1 MKFKFIYLLLMT
13 PFVFLKAQVLYSDDF
28 STLNLQND
36 VQVIGSKTISTTYTT
51 ASAYTLIDDGYK
63 NNIGTANSPN
73 RPFNVASLKTTGW
86 AVLYNSIENDT
97 FLVSTSWLDTS
108 VAVKRFVVTPVI
120 NNITSSSVLS
130 WEAMSPDANFPE
142 GYEVYVT
149 TNTTGTLNANSFLLS
164 DRVFYLADGNTAGAG
179 EKSVWTKRG
188 ISLSQYAGQN
198 IRVAFK
204 NISQN
209 MYQLWLDNIKV
220 ENVANDYD
228 AEISEGQGV
237 YRYNTINT
245 NGNITCRITNKGKV
259 SINSVSLNYQIQ
271 GISNYQQAFGLA
283 QIIPIYGSNDFTF
296 NVPYNI
302 PNPGYYPLK
311 IWVNYINGVN
321 ADQNNSNDTLYTS
334 LSIMTTAPS
343 KNVLAE
349 QFLSAFDGYSPDG
362 QDKLAALTSNSV
374 IAVNIHDGDS
384 LKNASAAGVISA
396 YRKKTTT
403 AIIDRNYFKDISS
416 VPVERAAYATRIN
429 QRKAAIVPVSV
440 GILNKSYNSGTRELT
455 FSVQASFN
463 AEVKGD
469 YRINAYIT
477 ENNVFGLGSDTT
489 YNGWNQL
496 SFMYNVPFS
505 PYYQK
510 GYYLASAGGYVL
522 KAYEYKHQN
531 VLDTALDGSFGA
543 AGIIPVNGGTQNQAF
558 GKAYTYTVPLAAG
571 GVFRYNP
578 DNMYIVAFVTEYDAN
593 KNKRTVLNCFQEK
606 VTSNSELVSVKELK
620 SQANFQL
627 YPNPSAGLTHVLIPE
642 GSFRNEVKIKIID
655 ITGKEVYTSSTN
667 MRFGLLQL
675 NLYGLEN
682 GSYFIHLSDGES
694 SRTQK
699 LILVK

>member
-1 MKFKFIYLLLMT
+1 MKFKIIYLLLLM
-13 PFVFLKAQVLYSDDF
+13 PFAFLKAQVLFSDDF
-28 STLNLQND
+28 STLSLQND

-51 ASAYTLIDDGYK
+51 ASTAYTLIEDGYK
-63 NNIGTANSPN
+63 NNVGTANSPN

-86 AVLYNSIENDT
+86 AVLYNSTENDT

-108 VAVKRFVVTPVI
+108 VAVKRFIVSPVI
-120 NNITSSSVLS
+120 NNITANTVLS
-130 WEAMSPDANFPE
+130 WEAMSPDVNFPE

-198 IRVAFK
+198 IRIAFK

-209 MYQLWLDNIKV
+209 MYQLWLDNIIV
-220 ENVANDYD
+220 EDIANQYD

-237 YRYNTINT
+237 YRYNTVGT
-245 NGNITCRITNKGKV
+245 NGNINCRITNRGR
-259 SINSVSLNYQIQ
+259 SGINSVSLNYQIQ
-271 GISNYQQAFGLA
+271 GITNYQQAFGLA
-283 QIIPIYGSNDFTF
+283 QLIPIHGSNDFTF

-302 PNPGYYPLK
+302 STPGYYPVK
-311 IWVNYINGVN
+311 IWVNYVNGF
-321 ADQNNSNDTLYTS
+321 ADENKVNDTLYTS
-334 LSIMTTAPS
+334 ISIMSAAPAKS
-343 KNVLAE
+343 VMVE

-362 QDKLAALTSNSV
+362 QDKLASLVSGSV
-374 IAVNIHDGDS
+374 VVVNIHDGDS
-384 LKNASAAGVISA
+384 LKNASVASVVST
-396 YRKKTTT
+396 YRKKTST
-403 AIIDRNYFKDISS
+403 AMIDRNYFNDITS
-416 VPVERAAYATRIN
+416 VPVERAAYSSRIN
-429 QRKAAIVPVSV
+429 QRKAVVVPVSV
-440 GILNKSYNSGTRELT
+440 AINNKTYNTGTRELT
-455 FSVQASFN
+455 FSVQANFTS
-463 AEVKGD
+463 EVKGD

-505 PYYQK
+505 AYYQK

-522 KAYEYKHQN
+522 KAFEYKHQN

-543 AGIIPVNGGTQNQAF
+543 AGIIPSNGGTANQSF
-558 GKAYTYTVPLAAG
+558 GKAYTYTVPVAAG

-578 DNMYIVAFVTEYDAN
+578 DNMYIVAFVSEYDAN
-593 KNKRTVLNCFQEK
+593 KNKRTILNCYQEK
-606 VTSNSELVSVKELK
+606 VTAGSEMVTVKELK
-620 SQANFQL
+620 SQANFLL
-627 YPNPSAGLTHVLIPE
+627 YPNPSSGLTHVLIPE
-642 GSFRNEVKIKIID
+642 GSFKNKVKITVID
-655 ITGKEVYTSSTN
+655 ITGKEVYVNSTD
-667 MRFGLLQL
+667 MRFGLLDL
-675 NLYGLEN
+675 NLYHLDN
-682 GSYFIHLSDGES
+682 GSYFIHLTDGES